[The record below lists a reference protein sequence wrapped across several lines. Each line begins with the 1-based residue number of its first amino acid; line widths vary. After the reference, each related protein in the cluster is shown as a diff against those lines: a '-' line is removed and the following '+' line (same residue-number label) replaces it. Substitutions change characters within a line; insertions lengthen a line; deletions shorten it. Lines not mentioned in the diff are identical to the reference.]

1 VQSASPQTPIGDTLP
16 ESSPTLLL
24 CYDGSDRAAHA
35 IAVAAQL
42 FPGASASVVHVWEPL
57 EHVVARYAVLAPYL
71 GENIAEADASVEQQ
85 SSTIAAEGVK
95 LAAEAGLVA
104 SAHSA
109 TLKETVWQAV
119 IAAAEEVNADL
130 IITGTRSLH
139 GARELL
145 AGTLSH
151 SLLQH
156 SAVPLLA
163 IPTPG
168 DK

>member
-1 VQSASPQTPIGDTLP
+1 LDNVQSASPQTPIGDTLP

-85 SSTIAAEGVK
+85 SSTIAA
-95 LAAEAGLVA
+95 AGLVA